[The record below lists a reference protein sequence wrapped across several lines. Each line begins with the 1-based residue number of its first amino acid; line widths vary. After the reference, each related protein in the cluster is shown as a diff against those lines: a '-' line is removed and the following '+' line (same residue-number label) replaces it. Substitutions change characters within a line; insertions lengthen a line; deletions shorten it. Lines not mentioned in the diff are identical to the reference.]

1 MHFFGHTPLSISN
14 ALRIARGTL
23 PIGLHEKTIFKLK
36 ASAAIV
42 EDIRKGDAPVYGIN
56 TGFGFFCNTQISHE
70 NIRLLQEKLLKSHA
84 VGVGSYLSKETAK
97 LMLILKI
104 QALCQGYSGVSV
116 ALVKK
121 LIFWLEH
128 DLIPAVPEKGS
139 LGASGDL
146 APLAH
151 LFLPLLHLGEIHHQ
165 GAIKSAKEVL
175 EKANCSAYT
184 LQAKEGLA
192 LINGTQ
198 YIAAHSV
205 QIVER
210 FHRCLSHADLIGA
223 LMVDALMGSAQPFDP
238 RLHQL
243 RPFSGV
249 RYVAHRLHSLLEG
262 SEILKSHTHCLRVQD
277 PYSLRC
283 MPQVHGASRA
293 TWLHLKEL
301 TATEVN
307 AVTDNPIIIDAET
320 VISGGSFHGQP
331 LAMALDYATLAL
343 SELGNISDRRIY
355 LSLEGKTDGTPKML
369 VDDPGLNSGLM
380 ILQYTTAALVNEN
393 KSLCYP
399 ASADSIPTC
408 LGQEDHVSMGATAA
422 RKAIT
427 VAENVEQILALELIA
442 ACQALDYRIPLK
454 TSKALQEIVKRV
466 RKTIPHLKEDVFIS
480 QYIRAA
486 NELLQSGTLID
497 VLDQH
502 MSLKENTAFSDFET
516 Y

>member
-1 MHFFGHTPLSISN
+1 MPRLFGRIGCVGRKNSFFGWNTTLFPLFQKK
-14 ALRIARGTL
+14 ALWGL
-23 PIGLHEKTIFKLK
+23 P
-36 ASAAIV
+36 
-42 EDIRKGDAPVYGIN
+42 
-56 TGFGFFCNTQISHE
+56 
-70 NIRLLQEKLLKSHA
+70 
-84 VGVGSYLSKETAK
+84 
-97 LMLILKI
+97 
-104 QALCQGYSGVSV
+104 
-116 ALVKK
+116 
-121 LIFWLEH
+121 
-128 DLIPAVPEKGS
+128 
-139 LGASGDL
+139 GDL

-151 LFLPLLHLGEIHHQ
+151 LFLPLLHLGEMHHHET
-165 GAIKSAKEVL
+165 IKPAKDVL
-175 EKANCSAYT
+175 EQANCPTYT

-198 YIAAHSV
+198 YIAAHAV

-210 FHRCLSHADLIGA
+210 FYRCLSHADVIGA

-243 RPFSGV
+243 RPFPGV
-249 RYVAHRLHSLLEG
+249 RYVAHRLHSLLHD

-307 AVTDNPIIIDAET
+307 AVTDNPIIIDAKT

-369 VDDPGLNSGLM
+369 IDDPGLNSGLM

-422 RKAIT
+422 RKAMT
-427 VAENVEQILALELIA
+427 VAQNVEQILALELIA
-442 ACQALDYRIPLK
+442 ACQALDYRFPLK
-454 TSKALQEIVKRV
+454 TSTALQEMVKRV

-486 NELLQSGTLID
+486 NDLLQSGTLMD
-497 VLDQH
+497 VLDEH
-502 MSLKENTAFSDFET
+502 MTFKENAAFSDFET